1 MFDEGNAGLS
11 RARVLGGEV
20 VPPVCLDKIS
30 RQPDA
35 GLENDAECK
44 LSVGEVLLGGLTLP
58 FHGLAKV
65 LVDAKPIVIHEPQ
78 IELSGRVT

>member
-1 MFDEGNAGLS
+1 MFDEDNAGLS
-11 RARVLGGEV
+11 RARVLGGGV
-20 VPPVCLDKIS
+20 VPPVCLEKIS

-44 LSVGEVLLGGLTLP
+44 LSVGVVLLGGLTVP
-58 FHGLAKV
+58 FHGLAMV
-65 LVDAKPIVIHEPQ
+65 LIDAQPILIHEPQ